1 MSRVWQRCEKLEEA
15 LSEIGKWIDAY
26 PVKVFPEPSDE
37 QWRRAHAALRQANVG
52 IGMDAFCASMGRHC
66 LKNISE
72 IAKDALAGAL
82 AGT

>member
-1 MSRVWQRCEKLEEA
+1 
-15 LSEIGKWIDAY
+15 
-26 PVKVFPEPSDE
+26 
-37 QWRRAHAALRQANVG
+37 
-52 IGMDAFCASMGRHC
+52 MDAFCASMGRHC